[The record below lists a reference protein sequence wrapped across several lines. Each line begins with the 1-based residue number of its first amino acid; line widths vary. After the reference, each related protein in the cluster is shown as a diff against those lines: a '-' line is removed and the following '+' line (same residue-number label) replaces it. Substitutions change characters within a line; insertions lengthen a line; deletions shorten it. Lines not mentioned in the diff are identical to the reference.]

1 MEYYKILGVDENASM
16 EEIKKAY
23 EDKVNKFKKEIED
36 ERRAKSFIKVFDE
49 AYEKIKEEREK
60 NKSKQTV
67 IIDNQAEDLN
77 KHLNNDFD
85 KENSNGYEDFNEY
98 EQESTVSKEKKR
110 SSSKS
115 TSIGK
120 RKGAKKKS
128 TVDRENIKSEK
139 QSKNDNS
146 RKAGSNKKSSAPSLT
161 QLPLKILFMPVV
173 AILSIIIFLCKI
185 LNIISWIASKIIII
199 AAIAISAIHGY
210 QIYIGHAIQYKIFVL
225 CAVGFVVSLFLP
237 SILKILVSTLSKVN
251 NKLKKFVF

>member
-1 MEYYKILGVDENASM
+1 MEHYKILGVDKNASM
-16 EEIKKAY
+16 EEITKAY
-23 EDKVNKFKKEIED
+23 EYKVNKFKEEIED
-36 ERRAKSFIKVFDE
+36 EKRVKSFIKVFDE

-60 NKSKQTV
+60 NQNQQTV
-67 IIDNQAEDLN
+67 IIDNQVKDLN
-77 KHLNNDFD
+77 NNFHKDD
-85 KENSNGYEDFNEY
+85 SNGYGSLNEY
-98 EQESTVSKEKKR
+98 EQESTVDREKKR

-115 TSIGK
+115 TSIRKQK
-120 RKGAKKKS
+120 RAKKKS

-185 LNIISWIASKIIII
+185 LNIISWIASKIVII

-210 QIYIGHAIQYKIFVL
+210 QIYIGHAIQYKVFVL

-251 NKLKKFVF
+251 NKLKKFIF

>member
-1 MEYYKILGVDENASM
+1 MEHYKILGVDENASM
-16 EEIKKAY
+16 EDIRKAY
-23 EDKVNKFKKEIED
+23 EDKVNKFKEEIKD

-60 NKSKQTV
+60 NKNQQTM
-67 IIDNQAEDLN
+67 IIDNQVENLN

-85 KENSNGYEDFNEY
+85 KDNSNGYEDFNKY
-98 EQESTVSKEKKR
+98 EQESTVNKEKKR

-115 TSIGK
+115 TSIRKQK
-120 RKGAKKKS
+120 RDKKKS
-128 TVDRENIKSEK
+128 TGDRDNIESQK
-139 QSKNDNS
+139 QSKRDNN
-146 RKAGSNKKSSAPSLT
+146 KKVGSNQRNNSSSLT
-161 QLPLKILFMPVV
+161 QLPLKILLMPII
-173 AILSIIIFLCKI
+173 AILSMIIFLCKI
-185 LNIISWIASKIIII
+185 VSLISWVVSKIIII

-225 CAVGFVVSLFLP
+225 CAVGFVASLFLP

>member
-1 MEYYKILGVDENASM
+1 MEHYKILGVDEDAPM

-23 EDKVNKFKKEIED
+23 ENKVNKFKEEIED

-49 AYEKIKEEREK
+49 AYEKIKGEREK
-60 NKSKQTV
+60 NKSQQTV
-67 IIDNQAEDLN
+67 IIDNQVGDLN

-85 KENSNGYEDFNEY
+85 KDNSNGYEDFNEY
-98 EQESTVSKEKKR
+98 EQESTVSEEKKR
-110 SSSKS
+110 TSSKS
-115 TSIGK
+115 TSIRKQKKAK
-120 RKGAKKKS
+120 RKS
-128 TVDRENIKSEK
+128 TGDRDDIKSEK
-139 QSKNDNS
+139 QSKRN
-146 RKAGSNKKSSAPSLT
+146 SNKKVVSNQKNSSSSLT
-161 QLPLKILFMPVV
+161 QLPSKILIMPIV

-185 LNIISWIASKIIII
+185 LNIISWVASKIIII

-237 SILKILVSTLSKVN
+237 SILKSLVSTLSKVN

>member
-1 MEYYKILGVDENASM
+1 MEHYKILGVDENASM

-23 EDKVNKFKKEIED
+23 EDKVNKFKEEIED
-36 ERRAKSFIKVFDE
+36 ERRAKFFIKVFDE

-60 NKSKQTV
+60 NKSQQTV
-67 IIDNQAEDLN
+67 IIDNQVEDLN
-77 KHLNNDFD
+77 RHLNNDFD
-85 KENSNGYEDFNEY
+85 KDSSNGYENFNEY

-120 RKGAKKKS
+120 QKRAKKKS
-128 TVDRENIKSEK
+128 TGDRDNIKSQK
-139 QSKNDNS
+139 QSKRDNN
-146 RKAGSNKKSSAPSLT
+146 KKVGSNQRNSSSSLT
-161 QLPLKILFMPVV
+161 QLPLKILLMPII
-173 AILSIIIFLCKI
+173 AILSMIIFLCKI
-185 LNIISWIASKIIII
+185 VNLISWVASKIIII

-210 QIYIGHAIQYKIFVL
+210 QIYIGHAIQYKLFVL

-251 NKLKKFVF
+251 NKFKKFVF

>member
-1 MEYYKILGVDENASM
+1 MEHYKILGVDENASM

-23 EDKVNKFKKEIED
+23 EDKVNKFKEEIED

-49 AYEKIKEEREK
+49 AYKKIKEEREK
-60 NKSKQTV
+60 NKSQQTV
-67 IIDNQAEDLN
+67 IIDNQVEDLN

-85 KENSNGYEDFNEY
+85 KDSSNGYEDFNEY

-110 SSSKS
+110 TSSKS
-115 TSIGK
+115 TSIRKQK
-120 RKGAKKKS
+120 RVKKKS
-128 TVDRENIKSEK
+128 TGDRDDIKSEK
-139 QSKNDNS
+139 QSKRDN
-146 RKAGSNKKSSAPSLT
+146 NKKVVSNRKNSSSSLN
-161 QLPLKILFMPVV
+161 QLPFKILLMPIV

-185 LNIISWIASKIIII
+185 LNIISWVASKIIII

-225 CAVGFVVSLFLP
+225 CALGFVISLFLP
-237 SILKILVSTLSKVN
+237 SILKMLVSALSKVN

>member
-23 EDKVNKFKKEIED
+23 EDKVNKFKEDIED

-49 AYEKIKEEREK
+49 AYEKIKEAREK
-60 NKSKQTV
+60 NQNKQTV
-67 IIDNQAEDLN
+67 IIDNKVEDLN
-77 KHLNNDFD
+77 KHLNGSCYND
-85 KENSNGYEDFNEY
+85 NSNGYESFNEY

-110 SSSKS
+110 ASSKS
-115 TSIGK
+115 TSIRKQK
-120 RKGAKKKS
+120 RSKEKS
-128 TVDRENIKSEK
+128 TEDRDDIKSQK
-139 QSKNDNS
+139 QSKRDN
-146 RKAGSNKKSSAPSLT
+146 NKKVRSNRKNSSSSRA
-161 QLPLKILFMPVV
+161 QLPFKILLMPII
-173 AILSIIIFLCKI
+173 AILSMIIFLCKI
-185 LNIISWIASKIIII
+185 LNIISWVASKIIII

-210 QIYIGHAIQYKIFVL
+210 QIYIGHAIQYKLFVL

>member
-1 MEYYKILGVDENASM
+1 MEHYKILGVDENASM

-23 EDKVNKFKKEIED
+23 EDKVNKFKEEIED
-36 ERRAKSFIKVFDE
+36 ERRAKFFIKVFDE

-60 NKSKQTV
+60 NKSQQTV
-67 IIDNQAEDLN
+67 IIDNQVEDLN

-85 KENSNGYEDFNEY
+85 KDNSNGYEDFNEY
-98 EQESTVSKEKKR
+98 EQESTFSKEKKR

-120 RKGAKKKS
+120 QKGAKKKS
-128 TVDRENIKSEK
+128 TGDGDNIKSQK
-139 QSKNDNS
+139 QSKRDNN
-146 RKAGSNKKSSAPSLT
+146 KKVGSNQRNSSSSLT
-161 QLPLKILFMPVV
+161 QLPLKILLMPII
-173 AILSIIIFLCKI
+173 AILSMIIFLCKI
-185 LNIISWIASKIIII
+185 VNLISWVASKIIII

-225 CAVGFVVSLFLP
+225 CALGFVISLFLP
-237 SILKILVSTLSKVN
+237 SILKMLVSMLSKVN

>member
-1 MEYYKILGVDENASM
+1 MEHYKILGVDKNASM
-16 EEIKKAY
+16 EEITKTY
-23 EDKVNKFKKEIED
+23 EDKVNKFKEEIED
-36 ERRAKSFIKVFDE
+36 EKRVKSFIKVFDE

-60 NKSKQTV
+60 NQNQQTV
-67 IIDNQAEDLN
+67 SIDNQVEDLN
-77 KHLNNDFD
+77 NNFHKDD
-85 KENSNGYEDFNEY
+85 SNGYGSFNEY
-98 EQESTVSKEKKR
+98 EQESTVGREKKR

-115 TSIGK
+115 TSIRKQK
-120 RKGAKKKS
+120 RAKKKS

-210 QIYIGHAIQYKIFVL
+210 QIYIGHAIQYKVFVL

-251 NKLKKFVF
+251 NKLKKFIF

>member
-1 MEYYKILGVDENASM
+1 MEHYKILGVDENASM

-23 EDKVNKFKKEIED
+23 EDKVNKFKEEIED
-36 ERRAKSFIKVFDE
+36 ERRAKFFIKVFDE

-60 NKSKQTV
+60 NKSQQTV
-67 IIDNQAEDLN
+67 IIDNQVEDLN

-85 KENSNGYEDFNEY
+85 KDSGNEY

-115 TSIGK
+115 TSIGNQK
-120 RKGAKKKS
+120 RAKKKS
-128 TVDRENIKSEK
+128 TGDRDNIKSQK
-139 QSKNDNS
+139 QSKRDNN
-146 RKAGSNKKSSAPSLT
+146 KKVGSNQRNSSSSLT
-161 QLPLKILFMPVV
+161 QLPLKILLMPII
-173 AILSIIIFLCKI
+173 AILSMIIFLCKI
-185 LNIISWIASKIIII
+185 VNLISWVASKIIII

-210 QIYIGHAIQYKIFVL
+210 QIYIGHAIQYKLFVL

-251 NKLKKFVF
+251 NKFKKFVF

>member
-1 MEYYKILGVDENASM
+1 MEHYKILGVDKNASM
-16 EEIKKAY
+16 EEITKAY
-23 EDKVNKFKKEIED
+23 EDKVNKFKEEIED
-36 ERRAKSFIKVFDE
+36 EKRAKSFIKVFDE

-60 NKSKQTV
+60 NKSQQTV

-85 KENSNGYEDFNEY
+85 KDNSNGYEDFNEY
-98 EQESTVSKEKKR
+98 EQESTVNKEKKR

-115 TSIGK
+115 TSIRKEK
-120 RKGAKKKS
+120 RAKKKS
-128 TVDRENIKSEK
+128 TGDRDNIKSEK

-146 RKAGSNKKSSAPSLT
+146 KKAGSNKKSSAPSLT

-225 CAVGFVVSLFLP
+225 CALGFVVSLFLP

>member
-1 MEYYKILGVDENASM
+1 MEHYKILGVDENASM

-23 EDKVNKFKKEIED
+23 EDKVNKFKEEIED

-60 NKSKQTV
+60 NKSQQTV
-67 IIDNQAEDLN
+67 IIDNQVEDLN

-85 KENSNGYEDFNEY
+85 KDNSNEY

-115 TSIGK
+115 TSIRK
-120 RKGAKKKS
+120 QKGAKKKS
-128 TVDRENIKSEK
+128 TGDRDNIESQK
-139 QSKNDNS
+139 QSKRDN
-146 RKAGSNKKSSAPSLT
+146 NKKVGRNKRNSSSSLT
-161 QLPLKILFMPVV
+161 QLPLKILLMPII

-185 LNIISWIASKIIII
+185 VNLISWVASKIIII

-225 CAVGFVVSLFLP
+225 CALGFVVSLFLP
-237 SILKILVSTLSKVN
+237 SILKMLVSTLSKVN
-251 NKLKKFVF
+251 NKLKKFIF

>member
-1 MEYYKILGVDENASM
+1 MEHYKILGVDENASM

-23 EDKVNKFKKEIED
+23 EDKVNKFKEEIED
-36 ERRAKSFIKVFDE
+36 ERRAKFFIKVFDE

-60 NKSKQTV
+60 NKSQQTV
-67 IIDNQAEDLN
+67 IIDNQVEDLN

-85 KENSNGYEDFNEY
+85 KDSSNGYEDFNEY

-115 TSIGK
+115 TSIGRQKRAK
-120 RKGAKKKS
+120 RKS
-128 TVDRENIKSEK
+128 TGDRDNIKSQK
-139 QSKNDNS
+139 QSKRDNN
-146 RKAGSNKKSSAPSLT
+146 KKVGSNQRNSSSSLT
-161 QLPLKILFMPVV
+161 QLPLKILLMPII
-173 AILSIIIFLCKI
+173 AILSMIIFLCKI
-185 LNIISWIASKIIII
+185 VNLISWVASKIIII

-225 CAVGFVVSLFLP
+225 CALGFVVSLFLP
-237 SILKILVSTLSKVN
+237 SILKMLVSMLSKVN

>member
-1 MEYYKILGVDENASM
+1 MEHYKILGVDENASM

-23 EDKVNKFKKEIED
+23 EDKVNKFKEEIED

-60 NKSKQTV
+60 NKSQQTV
-67 IIDNQAEDLN
+67 IIDNQVEDLN
-77 KHLNNDFD
+77 KDFD
-85 KENSNGYEDFNEY
+85 KDSSNGYEDFNEY

-115 TSIGK
+115 TSI
-120 RKGAKKKS
+120 RKQKGSKKKS
-128 TVDRENIKSEK
+128 TGDRDNIESQK
-139 QSKNDNS
+139 QSKRDN
-146 RKAGSNKKSSAPSLT
+146 NKKVGRNKRNSSSSLT
-161 QLPLKILFMPVV
+161 QLPLKILLMPII

-185 LNIISWIASKIIII
+185 VNLISWVASKIIII

-225 CAVGFVVSLFLP
+225 CALGFVVSLFLP
-237 SILKILVSTLSKVN
+237 SILKMLVSTLSKVN
-251 NKLKKFVF
+251 NKLKKFIF

>member
-1 MEYYKILGVDENASM
+1 MEHYKILGVDENASM

-23 EDKVNKFKKEIED
+23 EDKVNKFKEEIED
-36 ERRAKSFIKVFDE
+36 ERRAKFFIKVFDE

-60 NKSKQTV
+60 NKSQQTV
-67 IIDNQAEDLN
+67 IIDNQVEDLN

-85 KENSNGYEDFNEY
+85 KDNSNGYEDFNEY
-98 EQESTVSKEKKR
+98 EQESTFSKEKKR

-120 RKGAKKKS
+120 QKGAKKKS
-128 TVDRENIKSEK
+128 TGDGDNIKSQK
-139 QSKNDNS
+139 QSKRDNN
-146 RKAGSNKKSSAPSLT
+146 KKVGSNQRNSSSSLT
-161 QLPLKILFMPVV
+161 QLPLKILLMPII
-173 AILSIIIFLCKI
+173 AILSMIIFLCKI
-185 LNIISWIASKIIII
+185 VNLISWVASKIIII

-225 CAVGFVVSLFLP
+225 CALGFVVSLFLP
-237 SILKILVSTLSKVN
+237 SILKMLVSMLSKVN

>member
-1 MEYYKILGVDENASM
+1 MEHYKILGVDKNASM
-16 EEIKKAY
+16 EEITKAY
-23 EDKVNKFKKEIED
+23 EDKVNKFKEEIED
-36 ERRAKSFIKVFDE
+36 EKRVKSFIKVFDE

-60 NKSKQTV
+60 NKSQQTM
-67 IIDNQAEDLN
+67 IKDNQVENLN

-85 KENSNGYEDFNEY
+85 KNNSNGYDYFNKY

-115 TSIGK
+115 TSIRKQK
-120 RKGAKKKS
+120 RDKKKS

-225 CAVGFVVSLFLP
+225 CAVGFGVSLFLP